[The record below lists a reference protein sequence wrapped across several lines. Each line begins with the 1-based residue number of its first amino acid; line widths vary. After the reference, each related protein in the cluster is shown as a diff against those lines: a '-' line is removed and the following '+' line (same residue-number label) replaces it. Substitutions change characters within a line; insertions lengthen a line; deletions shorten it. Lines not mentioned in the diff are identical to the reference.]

1 MHTPALLLSTET
13 IYNVNGAALFSY
25 ESPASVSRAKVF
37 ADRCILPVPR
47 INRTNSHR
55 QWQMTATFAT
65 VKQKSSSGDALRE
78 LQQAVRFDLGSHKR
92 TRLRHA
98 GCGESGTIL
107 HASVSSIHAK
117 ALFREYQQHCRD
129 ISTDR
134 LRYLTIL
141 HELVDLDGAAIG
153 DSADGMRRQ
162 LTRLFDVS
170 KVWALGVIEVEL
182 INFALLRRVHDQ
194 TDGGKRKMM
203 VLERLVATD
212 KIESAS
218 SRCATGTMALV
229 HCHVLVDLNA
239 RDVEAA
245 EAGLRHNMQLVNAWN
260 RAPYQVE
267 LKTTFKN
274 RTLVKNLTA
283 IAEYGTK
290 GGNEQLRFKTGFGR
304 DLAEDLDAKM
314 WRVGLGRKDAGGE
327 TVEDE
332 RGLSVGE
339 VAFLDEVYGA
349 IMDLSDDRRGYIVGS
364 ATGR

>member
-1 MHTPALLLSTET
+1 M
-13 IYNVNGAALFSY
+13 
-25 ESPASVSRAKVF
+25 
-37 ADRCILPVPR
+37 
-47 INRTNSHR
+47 
-55 QWQMTATFAT
+55 MTFLD
-65 VKQKSSSGDALRE
+65 VRERSKSGNALRE
-78 LQQAVRFDLGSHKR
+78 LQQHLRFDLGSHKR

-107 HASVSSIHAK
+107 HAGVSSMHAR

-129 ISTDR
+129 IAVDR

-141 HELVDLDGAAIG
+141 HELVDLDGSAID
-153 DSADGMRRQ
+153 DSADDMRRQ

-170 KVWALGVIEVEL
+170 KVWALGVIEIEL
-182 INFALLRRVHDQ
+182 INFDLLRRVHDQ
-194 TDGGKRKMM
+194 TDGGKRKLA
-203 VLERLVATD
+203 VLERLVVTEGATD

-245 EAGLRHNMQLVNAWN
+245 EARLRHNMQMVNVWN

-274 RTLVKNLTA
+274 RTLVKNLSA

-304 DLAEDLDAKM
+304 DLAEDLDAKI
-314 WRVGLGRKDAGGE
+314 WRAGLGRKDAGGE

-339 VAFLDEVYGA
+339 VAFLDEIYGA
-349 IMDLSDDRRGYIVGS
+349 LMDLSDDRRGYIVGS
-364 ATGR
+364 AIGR